1 TNCGRTTAVSGAAAS
16 VITPVVASGNPLSS
30 LNRCTS
36 ATYTLPSASTAT
48 SCGFSRSVNC
58 STVCTDAGFGALGA
72 VIGSCDEVVAD
83 VACGDCGVPRL
94 TGEPRA
100 V

>member
-1 TNCGRTTAVSGAAAS
+1 MSWIISHAISAVKSE
-16 VITPVVASGNPLSS
+16 TPQ
-30 LNRCTS
+30 
-36 ATYTLPSASTAT
+36 
-48 SCGFSRSVNC
+48 NC